1 MHRSPGTVRKTQKY
15 LGDRGLV
22 VLIALLSAFVPLSTD
37 LYLPALPGM
46 GTTSASPRARQTSP

>member
-1 MHRSPGTVRKTQKY
+1 MHHSPDSDRPTQKY
-15 LGDRGLV
+15 LGDRGLI

-46 GTTSASPRARQTSP
+46 GTSSASPPASPT